1 MAILNGS
8 IDRLIRDERIRMQEF
23 LREERLEELKENGTD
38 RKIIEELGK

>member
-1 MAILNGS
+1 MPMLDGS

-23 LREERLEELKENGTD
+23 LKGERLKEIRENGTD